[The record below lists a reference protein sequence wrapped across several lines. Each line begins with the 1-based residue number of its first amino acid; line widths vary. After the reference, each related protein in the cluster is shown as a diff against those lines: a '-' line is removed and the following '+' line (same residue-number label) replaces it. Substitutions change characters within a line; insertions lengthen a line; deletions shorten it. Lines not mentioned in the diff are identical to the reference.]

1 MKLGENMIL
10 FTKHKSILNEQICS
24 ILLLSNK
31 LNSDLELEY
40 EQCDEIVIPIP
51 TFKSS
56 DCKKRIESN
65 DDMPDQIA
73 DEKFRDE
80 MELIY
85 KYSPFKGVKDLKQQ
99 FDKIKSETGT
109 LIICYDLSYNTDTF
123 EEHIK
128 LDEEVKNDI
137 LINNYTSHTDDS

>member
-65 DDMPDQIA
+65 DDMSDQIA

-128 LDEEVKNDI
+128 LDEEVKKDI

>member
-10 FTKHKSILNEQICS
+10 FTKHKPILNEQICS

-65 DDMPDQIA
+65 DDMSDQIA

-85 KYSPFKGVKDLKQQ
+85 KYSPFKGIKDLKQQ

-128 LDEEVKNDI
+128 LDEEVKKDI

>member
-10 FTKHKSILNEQICS
+10 FTKHKSSSDEQICS

-31 LNSDLELEY
+31 LNSDLEIED

-65 DDMPDQIA
+65 DMSDQIA

-85 KYSPFKGVKDLKQQ
+85 KYSPFKGFKDLKQQ

-128 LDEEVKNDI
+128 LDEEVKKDI
-137 LINNYTSHTDDS
+137 LINNYTSHPDDS